1 VVGRT
6 QRVSSWGVHMVELAH
21 VLLAIMR
28 AVAVG
33 WGSGS
38 VAVGVGPSTGKEC
51 SVMAGWIKGG
61 GWQGFG

>member
-6 QRVSSWGVHMVELAH
+6 QCVSMWGVHMVELAR

-28 AVAVG
+28 AVAVR

-38 VAVGVGPSTGKEC
+38 GAVGPSTGEEC
-51 SVMAGWIKGG
+51 SVTAGWIKGE